1 MSILEKLK
9 INVIPFGLTQRLDNT
24 IEVKVFRMLQ
34 ELWTNIIK
42 HSNSTEVNIYITQGT
57 PT

>member
-24 IEVKVFRMLQ
+24 IEVNVFRMLQ